1 MVEKYDIVH
10 IGIFFLLIA
19 NNDPV
24 PMLKNLMNLLSKY
37 IAHSASVT
45 SMCVA
50 RYLGLTRKAEPGGL
64 FAMG

>member
-24 PMLKNLMNLLSKY
+24 PILKTLVKLLSEC
-37 IAHSASVT
+37 IVRSASV
-45 SMCVA
+45 SCV
-50 RYLGLTRKAEPGGL
+50 YG
-64 FAMG
+64 